1 MRLVWSA
8 AAEADLDDI
17 VRYIAQDNLTAALG
31 LDERIRQ
38 CVDRLRALPQSGR
51 IGFAPDTRELVV
63 PRTPYVVTYEISAD
77 AVIVLHV
84 THGRRQWP
92 PEQ

>member
-17 VRYIAQDNLTAALG
+17 VRYVAYDNLTAALG
-31 LDERIRQ
+31 IDDRIRQ
-38 CVDRLRALPQSGR
+38 AVERLRALPQSGR
-51 IGFAPDTRELVV
+51 VGFAPDTRELVV
-63 PRTPYVVTYEISAD
+63 PRTPYLVTYEVSGG

-92 PEQ
+92 LGQ